1 MKLGLFDHMQK
12 HDNPGRSYVD
22 LYKNHL
28 EVVEFA
34 DQAGMDF
41 YFVAEHHFDMGFSEC
56 PSLAFFSVQL
66 PNELDESVWARWS
79 TCCRSG
85 IRSELLQ
92 KLRCSTT

>member
-28 EVVEFA
+28 DVVEFA

-41 YFVAEHHFDMGFSEC
+41 YFVAEHHFDMGF
-56 PSLAFFSVQL
+56 PSVRAPAVFSVPL
-66 PNELDESVWARWS
+66 PNELDESVWAHWS
-79 TCCRSG
+79 MSCRCGTPSG
-85 IRSELLQ
+85 SP
-92 KLRCSTT
+92 KKSRCSTT